1 MPVSYALLPSAREGL
16 LTQPTAGLGSR
27 ELAFV
32 LGFVGCA
39 RRGSLTRPPTE
50 PNLGRKQMKVARGFW
65 DARVKVGLTRE
76 ALDTFVRALG
86 TGTGTDGQE
95 DGAMVCAGMEGITNT
110 F

>member
-1 MPVSYALLPSAREGL
+1 MRVCSRNQLLAWAHVSSRLYWGL
-16 LTQPTAGLGSR
+16 LDAHGEG
-27 ELAFV
+27 AN
-32 LGFVGCA
+32 
-39 RRGSLTRPPTE
+39 LTRPPTE
-50 PNLGRKQMKVARGFW
+50 PNLGRKQMKVVRGFW
-65 DARVKVGLTRE
+65 DARVKAGLTRE